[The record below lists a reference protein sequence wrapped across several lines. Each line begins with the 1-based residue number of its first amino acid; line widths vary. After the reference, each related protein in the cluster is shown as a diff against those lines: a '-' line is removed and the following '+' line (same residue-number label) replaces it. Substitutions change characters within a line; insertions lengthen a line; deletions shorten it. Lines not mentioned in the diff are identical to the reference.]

1 MAIVLQRISGHLPS
15 VGRGNEALQ
24 LFPSRR
30 QVGVKIGGE

>member
-24 LFPSRR
+24 LIPSRC
-30 QVGVKIGGE
+30 QVGFKIDGE